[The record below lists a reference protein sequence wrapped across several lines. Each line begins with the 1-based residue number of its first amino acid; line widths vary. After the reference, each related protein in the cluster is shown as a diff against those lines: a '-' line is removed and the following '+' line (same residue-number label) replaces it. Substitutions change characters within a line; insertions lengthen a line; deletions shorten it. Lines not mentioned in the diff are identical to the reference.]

1 VSLAW
6 LLDTN
11 AISEPLRPAPN
22 GPLLRRIEENEGQ
35 IAIAAVVWHELLY
48 GWRRLPESKRREAIE
63 RYLFEVV
70 RPTMPILPYD
80 AQAAQWHAAERTWH
94 AAERTWHA
102 AERTWHAAERA
113 RLAQAGRPPSFADG
127 QIAAIAAAHGL
138 TLVTANL
145 SDFADFRGLKTVNW
159 LEA

>member
-1 VSLAW
+1 MSLAW

-22 GPLLRRIEENEGQ
+22 GHMLRRIEKNEGQ
-35 IAIAAVVWHELLY
+35 IAIAAIVWHELLY
-48 GWRRLPESKRREAIE
+48 GCRRLPKSKRRDAIE
-63 RYLFEVV
+63 QYLFDVV

-80 AQAAQWHAAERTWH
+80 AQAAQ
-94 AAERTWHA
+94 
-102 AERTWHAAERA
+102 WHAAERA

-127 QIAAIAAAHGL
+127 QIAAIAAVNNL

-145 SDFADFRGLKTVNW
+145 SDFADFRELKTINW
-159 LEA
+159 LEE